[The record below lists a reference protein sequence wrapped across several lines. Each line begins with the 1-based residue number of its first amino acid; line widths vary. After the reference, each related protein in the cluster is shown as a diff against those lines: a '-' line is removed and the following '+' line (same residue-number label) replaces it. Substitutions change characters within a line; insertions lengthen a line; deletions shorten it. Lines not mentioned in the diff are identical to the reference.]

1 MGEPGFFQHLAGSD
15 QTGCVETELGV
26 LAAAGRP
33 FARAFGM
40 EAHPNSDQWLDA
52 HFFCRTNSL
61 LKLLE
66 FLRNNDDRFIKLAT
80 EERNPNKS
88 RILVAVAN
96 DQTLRVLMHGK
107 RCNQFRFTARFETK
121 MELLARVDDFFDHF
135 AQLIHL
141 DRENAAI
148 LIVITELRHGALKRA
163 VNRFEAVPQQI
174 LKPDQQ
180 RKPEAS
186 RARFIHYF
194 QDVDGAAVLLQRL

>member
-80 EERNPNKS
+80 EERDSNKS
-88 RILVAVAN
+88 RIFVAVAN
-96 DQTLRVLMHGK
+96 NQTLRVLMHGK
-107 RCNQFRFTARFETK
+107 RRNQFRFTARFDV
-121 MELLARVDDFFDHF
+121 ARAVDRKITLTPSLHVVRGDGGLKVPVGFHF
-135 AQLIHL
+135 ASW
-141 DRENAAI
+141 R
-148 LIVITELRHGALKRA
+148 G
-163 VNRFEAVPQQI
+163 
-174 LKPDQQ
+174 
-180 RKPEAS
+180 RKPQSAFS
-186 RARFIHYF
+186 ISTPNM
-194 QDVDGAAVLLQRL
+194 QVCS